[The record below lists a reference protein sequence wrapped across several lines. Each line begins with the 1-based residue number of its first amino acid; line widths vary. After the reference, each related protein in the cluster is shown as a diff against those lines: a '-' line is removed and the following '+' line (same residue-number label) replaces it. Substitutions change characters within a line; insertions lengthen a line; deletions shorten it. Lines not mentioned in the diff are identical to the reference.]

1 MVIIMNN
8 LKNEIEIFLKYNN
21 EYFIQKYNNDVY
33 KHQDKMTFERN
44 VSKLIINIR
53 KDLKYE
59 NK

>member
-1 MVIIMNN
+1 MNN
-8 LKNEIEIFLKYNN
+8 LKNEIEVFLKYNN

-33 KHQDKMTFERN
+33 KYQDKMTFERN

>member
-8 LKNEIEIFLKYNN
+8 LKNEIEVFLKYNN

-33 KHQDKMTFERN
+33 KYQDKMTFERN
-44 VSKLIINIR
+44 VNKLIINIR

>member
-1 MVIIMNN
+1 MNN

>member
-8 LKNEIEIFLKYNN
+8 LKNEIEVFLKYNN

-33 KHQDKMTFERN
+33 KYQDKMTFERN